1 MRAWIL
7 TGAFLSLALGAAA
20 GPAAAPSLDE
30 REKALLAQP
39 ESGERAFELAEAYRA
54 SGELRRGIAFLGE
67 FHKAHNPNALSLVW
81 QGSLKTAASAQGD
94 DMEQRLD
101 LLQSGIAD
109 MDRAVALFPKDSRVL
124 LVRAITLSH
133 FPGFLGM
140 QPKAIHDLE
149 GVLAKS
155 DGLTPGAF
163 GAARAALA
171 RLYRDTGRPAD
182 AEKLGAGSTPGGR

>member
-7 TGAFLSLALGAAA
+7 TGAFLSLALGVSA
-20 GPAAAPSLDE
+20 GPAVPSLDE

-54 SGELRRGIAFLGE
+54 AGELQRGIAFLGE
-67 FHKAHNPNALSLVW
+67 FHKTHSANTLSLVW
-81 QGSLKTAASAQGD
+81 QGSLKTAASAKGD

-109 MDRAVALFPKDSRVL
+109 MDRAVALFPKEPRVL
-124 LVRAITLSH
+124 LVRAITMSH

-149 GVLAKS
+149 AVLGQSA
-155 DGLTPGAF
+155 GLTPGALA
-163 GAARAALA
+163 AAREALA

-182 AEKLGAGSTPGGR
+182 AEKLGAGSTTGRR